1 MIKKTFLLLTVGAAV
16 CCMAQTDDGNNEFA
30 PVVQADEFQATAPE
44 AASSTPPAKPVAVG
58 GKNAKKSIEKQ
69 SSPQIAEKAQKRGG
83 KQPAQLARQTKKNDI
98 QSPLPAAEHANETI
112 DLRVQHTEAVD
123 PVYAVQ
129 KENSRLKRDLRDI
142 RDENRILKNKVN
154 AAKKTKEQKQD
165 QTGWIIAVIT
175 IAVLFLGCAG
185 LAVWLW
191 LERIKDKKAAE
202 NQAKNSRNEL
212 DKQKNL
218 YRESQNESASWQQ
231 KYHQQSS
238 ELQSCNDKLK
248 NEQKRVEQ
256 LEENFQKAEADIKQ
270 IQAKADEYCRMTRE
284 PQKVIAEK
292 EQQFKLEAETQIQQE
307 KNRLAQIKD
316 EELRVSKAQYEAE
329 YREKSQRLD
338 TQRIT
343 LQNDFET
350 KKRQCDIAVAEAE
363 AKIANLKQQ
372 HASEIAGKDN
382 ALASANAAHEAAIN
396 DLKQQHAS
404 EIAGKDNALASAN
417 AAHEAAINDLQQRH
431 ASELAVQKAKADG
444 CYELLSA
451 DVVEFFGGVM
461 PQMQD
466 EKSILLTLSQIAAKR
481 RYWETV
487 SQESGVSQ
495 MHRFVDDIKV
505 LESQLNGLY
514 SSNPEK
520 RTEWRKKIEVF
531 ANEKLLA
538 PHFSLHWAEPGDNV
552 SDNLSNYVVK
562 GVGTEIKSV
571 ENAMILH
578 DGKVIAKSVVICG

>member
-44 AASSTPPAKPVAVG
+44 DASSTPPAKPVTVG

-69 SSPQIAEKAQKRGG
+69 SSPQISEKAQKRGG

-129 KENSRLKRDLRDI
+129 KENSRLTRDLRDI

-396 DLKQQHAS
+396 DLQQQHAS
-404 EIAGKDNALASAN
+404 EIAEKDNALASAN